1 MPIFG
6 LFQGISAKSGLTEPF
21 STDWCRLDSVSWGV
35 ERPGQGAAPIAVS
48 EISRS
53 IAQIQQISLTKATD
67 GASSYLFAKAIAG
80 NAVGTVTLAITES
93 GSNKT
98 IVAFKLDA
106 AVVTSARIF
115 ADGGSGPREE
125 LALAFNKIALAV
137 WLPSGIQLCTWDL
150 TAQRPWP
157 EAAQAFTADAR
168 WGVRVKA

>member
-21 STDWCRLDSVSWGV
+21 STDWCKLDSLSWGV
-35 ERPGQGAAPIAVS
+35 DRPGTGIAAQ

-53 IAQIQQISLTKATD
+53 IAQIQQIFLTKATD

-98 IVAFKLDA
+98 LVAFKLDA
-106 AVVTSARIF
+106 AFVTSAQF
-115 ADGGSGPREE
+115 SADGSDAPREE
-125 LALAFNKIALAV
+125 LAISFNKLALAV

-150 TAQRPWP
+150 TANKPWP
-157 EAAQAFTADAR
+157 DAAQAFTADAR

>member
-21 STDWCRLDSVSWGV
+21 STEWCKIDSLTWGV
-35 ERPGQGAAPIAVS
+35 ERPGQSIAVH

-53 IAQIQQISLTKATD
+53 IAQIQQIHLTKATD

-93 GSNKT
+93 GSNKA

-106 AVVTSARIF
+106 AFVTSARVF
-115 ADGGSGPREE
+115 ADGSSGPREE

-137 WLPSGIQLCTWDL
+137 WLSSGIQLCTWDL
-150 TAQRPWP
+150 AAQRPWP
-157 EAAQAFTADAR
+157 DAAQAFTADAR